1 MVSSDGTDI
10 LTKTLRTTEVVENK
24 AIGGEVRQQLHSF
37 GERMKLVLS
46 SAQNKT
52 VALLRDDV
60 VEMYLRLGFEAGQ
73 KRKLF
78 LFVRGKERK

>member
-1 MVSSDGTDI
+1 
-10 LTKTLRTTEVVENK
+10 
-24 AIGGEVRQQLHSF
+24 
-37 GERMKLVLS
+37 MKLVLS